1 MASEM
6 EKKRKSRKV
15 LRSSFTRAANDLE
28 VLLNDELPDV
38 DSTKVSWE
46 ILLTKR
52 NELEAL
58 DSIVYDIM
66 LENATEVELES
77 EIEARDG
84 YLKRFTT
91 LKIKYDKLFVDAT
104 STTSSQSS
112 TNTSHHPRIVKA
124 TGKRKFKLPTLEF
137 KQYDGSVK
145 GLNSKTIHEDK
156 TIDDHDKIEYWIQ
169 AMSVGSRAR
178 QLVKSYPMM
187 GENYQ
192 KIIESMQRGPSN

>member
-6 EKKRKSRKV
+6 EQKRKSRKM

-28 VLLNDELPDV
+28 VLLNGESSDV

-58 DSIVYDIM
+58 DSIVYDLM
-66 LENATEVELES
+66 VENATEVELES

-112 TNTSHHPRIVKA
+112 TNTSHRPRIVKA

-137 KQYDGSVK
+137 KRYDGSVK
-145 GLNSKTIHEDK
+145 GWLAFWFQFKKIHEDK
-156 TIDDHDKIEYWIQ
+156 TIDDHDKIEYLIQ

-178 QLVKSYPMM
+178 QLVESYPTM

-192 KIIESMQRGPSN
+192 KII